1 MLRSTTL
8 NIYSTDYILY
18 KESNETNLVLYML
31 IYFSIEL
38 VRLIS
43 LTQDKPRTKI
53 NLERREYGS
62 MPMNSEVP
70 VTCLVVKKL
79 DLL

>member
-1 MLRSTTL
+1 MLRSTTS
-8 NIYSTDYILY
+8 NVYSINYSLD

-43 LTQDKPRTKI
+43 MTQDKPRTEI
-53 NLERREYGS
+53 NLEQREYGS
-62 MPMNSEVP
+62 MAMNSEVP